1 MARRSFKGDKRRR
14 QLDKQRKQEE
24 KRKRRQNKDPNAPA
38 DDTSYLE
45 YLSPGGP
52 IDQRLAEPEEGE
64 ETDENGETGTE
75 ENGEEGSNDRA

>member
-1 MARRSFKGDKRRR
+1 MARQSFKGDKRRR

-52 IDQRLAEPEEGE
+52 IDQRFAEPEEGE
-64 ETDENGETGTE
+64 ESEDGDSADQSTKEDSTE
-75 ENGEEGSNDRA
+75 RE

>member
-1 MARRSFKGDKRRR
+1 MARQSFKGDKRRR

-52 IDQRLAEPEEGE
+52 VDQRFVEPEKGE
-64 ETDENGETGTE
+64 ENEDTSDEDKNSE
-75 ENGEEGSNDRA
+75 EDSSNRE